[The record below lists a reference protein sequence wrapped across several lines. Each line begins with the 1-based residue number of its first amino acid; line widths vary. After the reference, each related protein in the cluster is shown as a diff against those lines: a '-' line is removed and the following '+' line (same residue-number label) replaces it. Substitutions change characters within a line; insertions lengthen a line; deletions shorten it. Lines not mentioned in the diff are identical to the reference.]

1 MHLFFS
7 QKIEGN
13 FIYLDEEESHH
24 CNHVLRLKQDS
35 ILGVLDGLG
44 TLYECRLVEPAK
56 KDTRLEILSKNFTG
70 REAYSIHITMSPTK
84 NMERTEW
91 FVEKAV
97 ELGISTISFIR
108 CVRSERKEINILRL
122 TKKAIGAIKQSQ
134 NRYLPLLNPIRD
146 FRKFAES
153 VKSLPDKFIACLTQP
168 ASKELSEAALP
179 GKDYVLLIGPE
190 GDFDDSEV
198 EWAVSNNFTPV
209 SLGKLRLRTETA
221 GLVGLHTLIVLNQ
234 IKH

>member
-1 MHLFFS
+1 M
-7 QKIEGN
+7 
-13 FIYLDEEESHH
+13 
-24 CNHVLRLKQDS
+24 
-35 ILGVLDGLG
+35 
-44 TLYECRLVEPAK
+44 
-56 KDTRLEILSKNFTG
+56 
-70 REAYSIHITMSPTK
+70 
-84 NMERTEW
+84 
-91 FVEKAV
+91 
-97 ELGISTISFIR
+97 
-108 CVRSERKEINILRL
+108 
-122 TKKAIGAIKQSQ
+122 
-134 NRYLPLLNPIRD
+134 
-146 FRKFAES
+146 
-153 VKSLPDKFIACLTQP
+153 KSLPDKFIACLTQP